1 MNIKKSKK
9 ADLEHKRVL
18 FFEIG
23 LILTLALVLTAF
35 EWSIPDKYSTSLNF
49 DRNIIVEED
58 MIGVYEKKKEIVLPK
73 PIIMIPVPTDTQLDI
88 EDEILLFTPE
98 DSPDV
103 YNNLDGNMWEIKEIE
118 TEDTVIHVFVQHMPE
133 FPGGESALFAYLAKN
148 VPYKMGAK
156 EAGISGTVLVSFIV
170 WKDGSIRDIEIMR
183 EVGGGLEEGVIR
195 AVENM
200 PNWKPGE
207 QNGKKVNVK
216 FRLPVKFK
224 LN

>member
-23 LILTLALVLTAF
+23 LIITLALVLTAF
-35 EWSIPDKYSTSLNF
+35 EWRIPDKSSTSLNF
-49 DRNIIVEED
+49 DRKIIVEED

-73 PIIMIPVPTDTQLDI
+73 PIIMIPIPTNTEL
-88 EDEILLFTPE
+88 EIDDDPPLFNPE

-148 VPYKMGAK
+148 VPYKIACK
-156 EAGISGTVLVSFIV
+156 RS
-170 WKDGSIRDIEIMR
+170 WH
-183 EVGGGLEEGVIR
+183 
-195 AVENM
+195 
-200 PNWKPGE
+200 
-207 QNGKKVNVK
+207 
-216 FRLPVKFK
+216 
-224 LN
+224 